1 MGLGYQDAKAV
12 SARECRERIGS
23 GLRQSIIVAA
33 IPGCA
38 AKLRFWICRC
48 VYIYVYMYIYIYI
61 FMYTIHMYTYT
72 YLHRYIYKFIFI
84 CTQEVSLQECCKHGA

>member
-12 SARECRERIGS
+12 SARECRQRIGS

-38 AKLRFWICRC
+38 AKLRFGTCKC
-48 VYIYVYMYIYIYI
+48 VYIYIYI
-61 FMYTIHMYTYT
+61 HICIHMYP
-72 YLHRYIYKFIFI
+72 RS
-84 CTQEVSLQECCKHGA
+84 SLQECCKHGAA